1 MDATKQWIETAVAG
15 VKHGF
20 KPQQAL
26 AKTLAAETDPDVTYQ
41 LAEQLLTSES
51 VPARMTGVLI
61 LEELAPVHPSLDLL
75 AERVAG
81 DPAWQVQ
88 EMLARAFDAHC
99 CATGYEA
106 ALPLI
111 EIWIASPVRNQRR
124 AVTEGLRI
132 WTSRPYFKQHPET
145 AIRLLSQ
152 RRDDP
157 EPYVRESAGNALR
170 DISRRHPDLVRAE
183 LATWDRTNPTINH
196 TATLAERFLKSS

>member
-1 MDATKQWIETAVAG
+1 

-26 AKTLAAETDPDVTYQ
+26 AKTLVTETDPDEVYQ
-41 LAEQLLTSES
+41 LAEQLLASES

-61 LEELAPVHPSLDLL
+61 LEELAPVRPSLDLL

-99 CATGYEA
+99 RAVGYEA

-111 EIWIASPVRNQRR
+111 ETWIASPVRNQRR

-132 WTSRPYFKQHPET
+132 WTSRPYFKQHPAI

-170 DISRRHPDLVRAE
+170 DISRQHPDLVRAE
-183 LATWDRTNPTINH
+183 LAAWDRTNPTVNQ
-196 TATLAERFLKSS
+196 TAKLAERFLKSS